1 MTQFSPILTN
11 IKPVNATKF
20 PALTSAF
27 DADILEQ
34 LSQVGVHID
43 QGTLYAMM
51 DAAAKATE
59 SARNQGFG
67 MDAFVSSLTTASI
80 TTPVQFL
87 QAWLPG
93 FVNVIMQARKIDEL
107 IGVATVGSWEDEEV
121 VQGFKEYTGTAI
133 PYADYG
139 NIPLSSWNTNFE
151 RRTIVRFEQGLQV
164 AKLEE
169 ARTARIRVNSADSK
183 RQSAALQLEIQR
195 NYVGFYGFNSG
206 ANRTYGLLN
215 DPSLPAY
222 VTVAATGTGSTT
234 TWSTKDFAAIT
245 ADIRTAV
252 AALQNQSGDNINPE
266 EVATTLA
273 VATVDYAYL
282 SVTPTQYGGTSVRE
296 WISKTYPKMRVVSVP
311 QFNAANGGAN
321 VFFLY
326 ADSVQDG
333 DSTDDG
339 ATFLQMV
346 PTKFYTLGVEQ
357 RAKGYVEDFTNA
369 TAGTMLKRP
378 YAVVCYS
385 GI

>member
-1 MTQFSPILTN
+1 MTQYSPILTN
-11 IKPVNATKF
+11 IKPTNASGF
-20 PALTSAF
+20 PKLTAAF
-27 DADILEQ
+27 DAEILEQ

-43 QGTLYAMM
+43 SHTLYQMM
-51 DAAAKATE
+51 DAAAKSTE
-59 SARNQGFG
+59 QARNAGFG
-67 MDAFVSSLTTASI
+67 MDAFVSGLTTASI
-80 TTPVQFL
+80 TTPIQFL
-87 QAWLPG
+87 QSWLPG

-107 IGVATVGSWEDEEV
+107 IGVATVGAWEDEEV
-121 VQGFKEYTGTAI
+121 VQGFKELTGTAV
-133 PYADYG
+133 PYADYS

-151 RRTIVRFEQGLQV
+151 RRTIVRFEQGLNV

-215 DPSLPAY
+215 DPSLPSY

-234 TWSTKDFAAIT
+234 TWSTKDFQAIT
-245 ADIRTAV
+245 GDIRTAV
-252 AALQNQSGDNINPE
+252 AALQNGSGDNINPE
-266 EVATTLA
+266 EVPTTLA

-282 SVTPTQYGGTSVRE
+282 SVTALYGSESVRE
-296 WISKTYPKMRVVSVP
+296 WIRKTYPKMRVVSVP

-321 VFFLY
+321 VFYLY
-326 ADSVQDG
+326 ADAVQDG